1 MKFST
6 QILPLLNFLIS
17 IVMNYQPSW
26 NVRLVGFTL
35 SDRIQFQEPL
45 SIPVTVLNAP
55 GVPPLTL
62 SVSAVDRRRVTLQ
75 FRNRTLTRSN
85 ALAVKSPDP
94 PSHDGLGFSPGSSA
108 EFLGVLQDRRHS
120 DSYFPLKRRRRK
132 HQMRGLL
139 HPKYS
144 YSPNPRYDI

>member
-1 MKFST
+1 M
-6 QILPLLNFLIS
+6 IE
-17 IVMNYQPSW
+17 VMSRNS
-26 NVRLVGFTL
+26 
-35 SDRIQFQEPL
+35 EACA
-45 SIPVTVLNAP
+45 AP
-55 GVPPLTL
+55 GSAITAPTVPMTL

-94 PSHDGLGFSPGSSA
+94 PNFDGLGSSPGSSV

-144 YSPNPRYDI
+144 YSPNPRYTDGRVGQLDGEDCR

>member
-1 MKFST
+1 MSRNSETCTST
-6 QILPLLNFLIS
+6 A
-17 IVMNYQPSW
+17 
-26 NVRLVGFTL
+26 
-35 SDRIQFQEPL
+35 
-45 SIPVTVLNAP
+45 TVLPVATISP
-55 GVPPLTL
+55 VVPPLTL

-94 PSHDGLGFSPGSSA
+94 PTQEGLGFSPGSSS

-120 DSYFPLKRRRRK
+120 DSYFPLKRHRRK

-144 YSPNPRYDI
+144 YSPNPRYCSLRVAFELDFLKNGQK

>member
-1 MKFST
+1 MRTGIMSRNSETCTTST
-6 QILPLLNFLIS
+6 N
-17 IVMNYQPSW
+17 
-26 NVRLVGFTL
+26 T
-35 SDRIQFQEPL
+35 
-45 SIPVTVLNAP
+45 TVLPSAVSP
-55 GVPPLTL
+55 IVPPLTL

-94 PSHDGLGFSPGSSA
+94 PGPDGLLGFSPGTSA

-120 DSYFPLKRRRRK
+120 DSYFPQKRRRRK

-144 YSPNPRYDI
+144 YSPNPR